1 CLCGYL
7 QFTPMKHYEFFC
19 CTIFYNLSFKKIV
32 IKLEIELPFNNEVR
46 QFKNF
51 DWIITNQSFDL

>member
-1 CLCGYL
+1 MSL
-7 QFTPMKHYEFFC
+7 K
-19 CTIFYNLSFKKIV
+19 FKKIV